1 MDWVRDLLWADGN
14 FLGIEW
20 NTWKAIG
27 WLGNAIF
34 FSRFFVQWYA
44 TEKRK
49 QVVVPVAFWWLSL
62 AGSFLLLGYALFYRR
77 DSVFIF
83 AYAFTWLPYV
93 RNLIIHRR
101 HTQGHT
107 RCPGCGSESP
117 PSARYCAACGARLP
131 APATVETPG

>member
-1 MDWVRDLLWADGN
+1 MDWVGDLLWANGN

-20 NTWKAIG
+20 NAWKVIG

-44 TEKRK
+44 TEKHQR
-49 QVVVPVAFWWLSL
+49 VMVPVAFWWLSL
-62 AGSFLLLGYALFYRR
+62 AGSFLLLCYALFYRR

-101 HTQGHT
+101 HTRERT

-131 APATVETPG
+131 APATAVTPG